1 MRCLAAGAVLLV
13 GGLVSGCRAQ
23 SRAAEPAPY
32 RLEGDVVAFADP
44 AAQSALAVEPLAR
57 AADDHVSLTGRIV
70 WDEDATVRIFSPVSG
85 RVAGISA
92 DLGTPARPG
101 TVLAVLASPD
111 FGQAQAECARAEADL
126 QATERTVARA
136 RLLYE
141 RGATPRKD
149 LEQAEAEAARAK
161 AEAERTQSRLRR
173 WGAGPRAAVVDET
186 FSLTS
191 PVRGKVVERNLNP
204 GQEVRTDAT
213 TPLFVI
219 SDPSRLW
226 VLLDVTE
233 KDLAEILPGAELMI
247 RTPAYPNRSFPG
259 RLDRLS
265 AALDPAT
272 RTARARGRV
281 PNPEGLLKAEM
292 YVTVD
297 VIRSSEPRLML
308 PARAVIQDAGHRYVF
323 VEERPGRYRR
333 VAVSAGPER
342 EGAVPVLSGLAEE
355 ARVVTQGSLLLEAAW
370 AEARRP

>member
-1 MRCLAAGAVLLV
+1 VKRLAAVAVAILLV
-13 GGLVSGCRAQ
+13 GCQARG
-23 SRAAEPAPY
+23 RAAEPAPY
-32 RLEGDVVAFADP
+32 HLEGDVVAFADP
-44 AAQSALAVEPLAR
+44 AAESALAVEPLAR
-57 AADDHVSLTGRIV
+57 AEDDHVSVTGRVV

-85 RVAGISA
+85 RVARIAA
-92 DLGTPARPG
+92 DLGTSVRPG
-101 TVLAVLASPD
+101 AVLAVLASPD
-111 FGQAQAECARAEADL
+111 FGQAQAEAARAQADL
-126 QATERTVARA
+126 QAAERTVARA

-149 LEQAEAEAARAK
+149 LEQAEAENARAK
-161 AEAERTQSRLRR
+161 AEAERTQARLRL
-173 WGAGPRAAVVDET
+173 WGGRPRAAVVDES
-186 FSLTS
+186 FPVTS
-191 PVRGKVVERNLNP
+191 PVRGRVVERNLNP
-204 GQEVRTDAT
+204 GQEVRSDAT

-233 KDLAEILPGAELMI
+233 KDLGEILPGADLTI
-247 RTPAYPNRSFPG
+247 RTPAYPDRPFPG

-297 VIRSSEPRLML
+297 VIRSATPRLML
-308 PARAVIQDAGHRYVF
+308 PARAVIQDGGHRYVF
-323 VEERPGRYRR
+323 VQERPGRYRR

-342 EGAVPVLSGLAEE
+342 EGAVPVLSGLEE
-355 ARVVTQGSLLLEAAW
+355 SARVVTQGSLLLEAAW
-370 AEARRP
+370 AEARKP